1 MYLTSVLAEAKRALP
16 HDVFEYEDEDFLD
29 SAYKTNSYM
38 NSYSYWSYTQN
49 HSASKAESYMKLR
62 SEGLSRKPHP
72 CISTKVLLSFKFHK
86 LNHPRNSNK
95 RDFRT
100 AS

>member
-1 MYLTSVLAEAKRALP
+1 MKFENVSFAVP
-16 HDVFEYEDEDFLD
+16 HDVFELVLEFFLL
-29 SAYKTNSYM
+29 KIFLI
-38 NSYSYWSYTQN
+38 SYSSRPYTQN

-62 SEGLSRKPHP
+62 LEGLSRKLHP
-72 CISTKVLLSFKFHK
+72 CISTKVLLCFKFHK
-86 LNHPRNSNK
+86 LNHPHNSNK

>member
-16 HDVFEYEDEDFLD
+16 HDVFEYEDERIFLI
-29 SAYKTNSYM
+29 
-38 NSYSYWSYTQN
+38 SYSYRSYTQN

-86 LNHPRNSNK
+86 LNHPHNSNK